1 MLARME
7 TAGHGKPAPA
17 PMMGGDW
24 RGTAIAP
31 AGLVQPATRD
41 AYAVWQTQRGA
52 RRMPSRADMTPRAMK
67 TFLRFIALAEIVDNG
82 KDFRFRVV
90 GEGIASKQKLSLIG
104 KTLTEVDRMVP
115 GFGTFLRDLYQQTVQ
130 QRDALAYRGTYVR
143 KADRHPFTYEA
154 VIVPL
159 GKDGETPDH
168 VLVVSV

>member
-1 MLARME
+1 ME
-7 TAGHGKPAPA
+7 TAGHDKPLPA
-17 PMMGGDW
+17 PMPGGDW

-31 AGLVQPATRD
+31 ADLIRPETRD
-41 AYAVWQTQRGA
+41 AYAVWQVARGT

-67 TFLRFIALAEIVDNG
+67 TFLRFIALTEIVDGG

-90 GEGIASKQKLSLIG
+90 GEGIASKQKLPLIG

-159 GKDGETPDH
+159 GSDGETPDH